1 MRKRFFLNC
10 LLMLT
15 LVLVMSTSAFA
26 ISESDVESAV
36 SASGKEAVSGNVL
49 VWFLCAIAFL
59 KVSQKI
65 DSFLSSLGLNVGH
78 TGGSMLSEAMIA
90 MRAINTATS
99 AVGSALGSRSRHGSA
114 PASGK
119 SGSGS
124 AAAAGF
130 FSGGLVGM
138 ASRKIASDAVR
149 TATAEKNIVQPQQA
163 EATVSR
169 THASSD
175 THSGSQSASE
185 RRRQNTSQLDQNQQT
200 VSSRAVKSEQ
210 QERSQQALHESQH
223 SVDASQLHQD
233 TQSAQEQQFHAALHT
248 EDQQASHLAF
258 QSEQGEFVGSVVQS
272 DEFDASSEE
281 ARTEQS
287 QVMQSALQQE
297 QIGATQREVQSE
309 ESRHAQHDTDTDGD
323 GKCDTCGAAVSLTV
337 TWDADSNGGT
347 INGKASF
354 SETVK
359 PNSVPAAPSA
369 SPVKTG
375 HTFKNWYTEK
385 TGGKLYNTVTSITTS
400 QTFYAQFTA
409 NTYTVTWNL
418 GDGRSETTEQTY
430 GEKLLLPKDPERK
443 NAEFLGWFTEKDGGT
458 EVTTNTVFEE
468 TAATMYYAHWEV
480 TELFSVTVPA
490 TLPLVVDEAG
500 KVYVASAS
508 IVNNSTGDVKVS
520 SVSVTSKNGWE
531 FVPYSTNMAKAK
543 VDAKQVGFKINSSE
557 TSKTG
562 DSEVFTLAAPWTV
575 KEANALSINYD
586 AVVSAVSQ
594 PVTGQEIM
602 SVVFVLEWA

>member
-10 LLMLT
+10 LLILT
-15 LVLVMSTSAFA
+15 LVIVMSTNAFA

-99 AVGSALGSRSRHGSA
+99 AVGSALGSRSHHASA

-119 SGSGS
+119 SGVGS
-124 AAAAGF
+124 AASAGF

-175 THSGSQSASE
+175 THSGSQTASE
-185 RRRQNTSQLDQNQQT
+185 QQRQNTSQLDQNQQT
-200 VSSRAVKSEQ
+200 VSSRVVNSEQ
-210 QERSQQALHESQH
+210 REKSQQALHESQH
-223 SVDASQLHQD
+223 SMDASQLHQD
-233 TQSAQEQQFHAALHT
+233 TQTAQEQQFHAALHT

-272 DEFDASSEE
+272 DEFEASSEE

-297 QIGATQREVQSE
+297 QIGVTQREQAQYTQQETQSSTFGQVESQSRQHTAQSDKQFFSVRNGLSKTTIAERTVQAQERPGRFLHSRTPSAAPASAPASE
-309 ESRHAQHDTDTDGD
+309 VSAARPAPIPSAPTQFRSFGGTLFAKSLYQGGAFANDVIGTVAKGDYRTTGSITGETATRSLMSYMGFTALGERATNIPRYQDVEIGGGRITGREFTSEHPGGIDFCMYHADQYAQPKGDYSKVYSADDAAWYKQYAADTVERKPYQAED
-323 GKCDTCGAAVSLTV
+323 GKIAYHEKIVQKL
-337 TWDADSNGGT
+337 
-347 INGKASF
+347 
-354 SETVK
+354 
-359 PNSVPAAPSA
+359 PNPP
-369 SPVKTG
+369 
-375 HTFKNWYTEK
+375 
-385 TGGKLYNTVTSITTS
+385 
-400 QTFYAQFTA
+400 Q
-409 NTYTVTWNL
+409 
-418 GDGRSETTEQTY
+418 R
-430 GEKLLLPKDPERK
+430 KDR
-443 NAEFLGWFTEKDGGT
+443 
-458 EVTTNTVFEE
+458 
-468 TAATMYYAHWEV
+468 M
-480 TELFSVTVPA
+480 
-490 TLPLVVDEAG
+490 
-500 KVYVASAS
+500 
-508 IVNNSTGDVKVS
+508 
-520 SVSVTSKNGWE
+520 
-531 FVPYSTNMAKAK
+531 
-543 VDAKQVGFKINSSE
+543 
-557 TSKTG
+557 
-562 DSEVFTLAAPWTV
+562 
-575 KEANALSINYD
+575 
-586 AVVSAVSQ
+586 
-594 PVTGQEIM
+594 
-602 SVVFVLEWA
+602 

>member
-10 LLMLT
+10 LLI
-15 LVLVMSTSAFA
+15 LVLVAVMSTSAFA

-119 SGSGS
+119 PGGGS

-149 TATAEKNIVQPQQA
+149 TATTEKNIVQPQQA

-185 RRRQNTSQLDQNQQT
+185 QQRQNTSQLDQNQQT
-200 VSSRAVKSEQ
+200 VSSRAVNSEQ
-210 QERSQQALHESQH
+210 REKSQQALHESQH
-223 SVDASQLHQD
+223 SVDASQIHQD
-233 TQSAQEQQFHAALHT
+233 TQTAQEQQFHAALHT

-272 DEFDASSEE
+272 DEFEASSEE

-297 QIGATQREVQSE
+297 QIGVTQREQAQYTQQETQSSTFGQVESQSRQHTAQSNKQFFSVRNGLSKTTIAERTVQAQE
-309 ESRHAQHDTDTDGD
+309 RPGRFLHAR
-323 GKCDTCGAAVSLTV
+323 
-337 TWDADSNGGT
+337 
-347 INGKASF
+347 
-354 SETVK
+354 
-359 PNSVPAAPSA
+359 APSA
-369 SPVKTG
+369 APASAPASEVSAARPAPIPSAPTQFRSFGGTLFAKSLYQGGAFANDVIGTVAKGDYRTIGPITG
-375 HTFKNWYTEK
+375 ETATRSLLSYMGLTALGEHATNIPRYQDVEIGGGRI
-385 TGGKLYNTVTSITTS
+385 TGREFTPEHPGGIDFCMYHAD
-400 QTFYAQFTA
+400 QYAQPKGDYSKVYSA
-409 NTYTVTWNL
+409 DDAAWYKQYAADTV
-418 GDGRSETTEQTY
+418 
-430 GEKLLLPKDPERK
+430 ERK
-443 NAEFLGWFTEKDGGT
+443 PYQTEDGKIAYHEKIVQKLPNPPQRKDR
-458 EVTTNTVFEE
+458 
-468 TAATMYYAHWEV
+468 M
-480 TELFSVTVPA
+480 
-490 TLPLVVDEAG
+490 
-500 KVYVASAS
+500 
-508 IVNNSTGDVKVS
+508 
-520 SVSVTSKNGWE
+520 
-531 FVPYSTNMAKAK
+531 
-543 VDAKQVGFKINSSE
+543 
-557 TSKTG
+557 
-562 DSEVFTLAAPWTV
+562 
-575 KEANALSINYD
+575 
-586 AVVSAVSQ
+586 
-594 PVTGQEIM
+594 
-602 SVVFVLEWA
+602 

>member
-10 LLMLT
+10 LLI
-15 LVLVMSTSAFA
+15 LVLVAVMSTSAFA

-59 KVSQKI
+59 KVSQKN

-119 SGSGS
+119 SGVGS

-149 TATAEKNIVQPQQA
+149 TATTEKNIVQPQQA

-175 THSGSQSASE
+175 THSGSQTASE
-185 RRRQNTSQLDQNQQT
+185 QQRQNTSQLDQNQQT
-200 VSSRAVKSEQ
+200 VSSRAVNSEQ
-210 QERSQQALHESQH
+210 REKSQQVLHESQH
-223 SVDASQLHQD
+223 SMDASQLHQD

-258 QSEQGEFVGSVVQS
+258 QSEQGEFVGTVVQS

-297 QIGATQREVQSE
+297 QIGVTQREQAQHTQQETQSSTFGQVESQSRQHTVQSDKQFFSVRNGLSKTTIAE
-309 ESRHAQHDTDTDGD
+309 RTVQAQERPGRFLHSRTPSAAPASAPVSEAPAARPAPIPSAPTQFRSFGGTLFAKSLYQGGAFANDVIGTVAKGDYRTTGSITGETATRSLLSYMGFTALGEHATNIPRYQDVEIGGGRITGREFTPEHPGGIDFCMYHADQYAQPKGDYSKVYSADDAAWYKQYAADTVERKPYQTED
-323 GKCDTCGAAVSLTV
+323 GKIAYHEKIVQKL
-337 TWDADSNGGT
+337 
-347 INGKASF
+347 
-354 SETVK
+354 
-359 PNSVPAAPSA
+359 PNPP
-369 SPVKTG
+369 
-375 HTFKNWYTEK
+375 
-385 TGGKLYNTVTSITTS
+385 
-400 QTFYAQFTA
+400 Q
-409 NTYTVTWNL
+409 
-418 GDGRSETTEQTY
+418 R
-430 GEKLLLPKDPERK
+430 KDR
-443 NAEFLGWFTEKDGGT
+443 
-458 EVTTNTVFEE
+458 
-468 TAATMYYAHWEV
+468 M
-480 TELFSVTVPA
+480 
-490 TLPLVVDEAG
+490 
-500 KVYVASAS
+500 
-508 IVNNSTGDVKVS
+508 
-520 SVSVTSKNGWE
+520 
-531 FVPYSTNMAKAK
+531 
-543 VDAKQVGFKINSSE
+543 
-557 TSKTG
+557 
-562 DSEVFTLAAPWTV
+562 
-575 KEANALSINYD
+575 
-586 AVVSAVSQ
+586 
-594 PVTGQEIM
+594 
-602 SVVFVLEWA
+602 

>member
-99 AVGSALGSRSRHGSA
+99 AIGSALGSRSRHGSA

-119 SGSGS
+119 SGVGS
-124 AAAAGF
+124 AASAGF

-175 THSGSQSASE
+175 THSGSQTASE
-185 RRRQNTSQLDQNQQT
+185 QQRQNTSQLDQNQQT
-200 VSSRAVKSEQ
+200 VSSRVVNSEQ
-210 QERSQQALHESQH
+210 REKSQQALHESQH
-223 SVDASQLHQD
+223 SMDASQLHQD
-233 TQSAQEQQFHAALHT
+233 TQTAQEQQFHAALHT

-272 DEFDASSEE
+272 DEFEASSEE

-297 QIGATQREVQSE
+297 QIGVTQREQAQYTQQETQSSTFGQVESQSRQHTAQSDKQFFSVRNGLSKTTIAERTVQAQE
-309 ESRHAQHDTDTDGD
+309 RPGRFLHSRTPSAAPASAPANEAPAARPAPIPSAPTQFRSFGGTLFAKSLYQGGAFANDVIGTVAKGDYRTTGSITGETATRSLMSYMGFTTLGEHATNIPRYQDVEIGGGRITGREFTPEHPGGIDFCMYHADQYAQPKGDYSKVYSADDAAWYKQYAEDTVERKPYQAED
-323 GKCDTCGAAVSLTV
+323 GKIAYHEKIVQKL
-337 TWDADSNGGT
+337 
-347 INGKASF
+347 
-354 SETVK
+354 
-359 PNSVPAAPSA
+359 PNPP
-369 SPVKTG
+369 
-375 HTFKNWYTEK
+375 
-385 TGGKLYNTVTSITTS
+385 
-400 QTFYAQFTA
+400 Q
-409 NTYTVTWNL
+409 
-418 GDGRSETTEQTY
+418 R
-430 GEKLLLPKDPERK
+430 KDR
-443 NAEFLGWFTEKDGGT
+443 
-458 EVTTNTVFEE
+458 
-468 TAATMYYAHWEV
+468 M
-480 TELFSVTVPA
+480 
-490 TLPLVVDEAG
+490 
-500 KVYVASAS
+500 
-508 IVNNSTGDVKVS
+508 
-520 SVSVTSKNGWE
+520 
-531 FVPYSTNMAKAK
+531 
-543 VDAKQVGFKINSSE
+543 
-557 TSKTG
+557 
-562 DSEVFTLAAPWTV
+562 
-575 KEANALSINYD
+575 
-586 AVVSAVSQ
+586 
-594 PVTGQEIM
+594 
-602 SVVFVLEWA
+602 

>member
-1 MRKRFFLNC
+1 MRKRFFLNF
-10 LLMLT
+10 LLI
-15 LVLVMSTSAFA
+15 LVLVVVMSTSAFA

-119 SGSGS
+119 SSSGS

-175 THSGSQSASE
+175 THSGLQSASE
-185 RRRQNTSQLDQNQQT
+185 QQRQNTNQLDQNQQS

-210 QERSQQALHESQH
+210 QERSQQALHESQR
-223 SVDASQLHQD
+223 SVDASQIHQD
-233 TQSAQEQQFHAALHT
+233 TQTTQEQRFHAALHT
-248 EDQQASHLAF
+248 EDQQASHLTF
-258 QSEQGEFVGSVVQS
+258 HSESSEFVGSVVQS
-272 DEFDASSEE
+272 DEFEASSEE

-297 QIGATQREVQSE
+297 QIGVTQHEQ
-309 ESRHAQHDTDTDGD
+309 AQHTQQDTRAATFGQVESQSWQHSAQSDKQFFSVRNGLSKTTIAERTVQAQERPGRFLHSRTPSAASTSAPANEAPAGRSAPIPSAPTQFHSFGGTLFAKSLYQGGAFANDVIGTVAKGDYRTTGSITGETATRSLMSYMGFTALGEHATNIPHYQDVEIGGGRITGREFTPEHPDGIDFCMYHADQYAQPKGDYSKVYSADDAAWYKQYAADTVERKPYQAED
-323 GKCDTCGAAVSLTV
+323 GKIAYHEKIVQKL
-337 TWDADSNGGT
+337 
-347 INGKASF
+347 
-354 SETVK
+354 
-359 PNSVPAAPSA
+359 PNPP
-369 SPVKTG
+369 
-375 HTFKNWYTEK
+375 
-385 TGGKLYNTVTSITTS
+385 
-400 QTFYAQFTA
+400 Q
-409 NTYTVTWNL
+409 
-418 GDGRSETTEQTY
+418 R
-430 GEKLLLPKDPERK
+430 KDR
-443 NAEFLGWFTEKDGGT
+443 
-458 EVTTNTVFEE
+458 
-468 TAATMYYAHWEV
+468 M
-480 TELFSVTVPA
+480 
-490 TLPLVVDEAG
+490 
-500 KVYVASAS
+500 
-508 IVNNSTGDVKVS
+508 
-520 SVSVTSKNGWE
+520 
-531 FVPYSTNMAKAK
+531 
-543 VDAKQVGFKINSSE
+543 
-557 TSKTG
+557 
-562 DSEVFTLAAPWTV
+562 
-575 KEANALSINYD
+575 
-586 AVVSAVSQ
+586 
-594 PVTGQEIM
+594 
-602 SVVFVLEWA
+602 

>member
-1 MRKRFFLNC
+1 MNC
-10 LLMLT
+10 LLI
-15 LVLVMSTSAFA
+15 LVLVAVMSTSAFA

-119 SGSGS
+119 PGGGS

-149 TATAEKNIVQPQQA
+149 TATTEKNIVQPQQA

-169 THASSD
+169 THANSD

-185 RRRQNTSQLDQNQQT
+185 QQRQNTSQLDQNQQT
-200 VSSRAVKSEQ
+200 VSSRAVNSEQ
-210 QERSQQALHESQH
+210 RENSQQALHESQH
-223 SVDASQLHQD
+223 SVDASQIHQD
-233 TQSAQEQQFHAALHT
+233 TQTAQEQQFHAALQT
-248 EDQQASHLAF
+248 EDQQASHLSF

-297 QIGATQREVQSE
+297 QIGVTQREQ
-309 ESRHAQHDTDTDGD
+309 AQHTQQDARAATFGQVESQSQQHTAQSNKQFFSVRNGLSKTTIAERTVQTQERPGRFLHSRTMSAAPASTPASEVSAARSAPIPSAPTQFRSFGGTLFAKSLYQGGAFANDVIGTVAKGDCRTTGSITGETATRSLMSYMGFTALGEHAPNIPRYQDVEIGGGRITGREFTPEHPGGIDFCMYHADQYAKPKGDYSKVYSADDAAWYKQYAADTVERKPYQTED
-323 GKCDTCGAAVSLTV
+323 GKIAYHEKIVQKL
-337 TWDADSNGGT
+337 
-347 INGKASF
+347 
-354 SETVK
+354 
-359 PNSVPAAPSA
+359 PNPP
-369 SPVKTG
+369 
-375 HTFKNWYTEK
+375 
-385 TGGKLYNTVTSITTS
+385 
-400 QTFYAQFTA
+400 Q
-409 NTYTVTWNL
+409 
-418 GDGRSETTEQTY
+418 R
-430 GEKLLLPKDPERK
+430 KDR
-443 NAEFLGWFTEKDGGT
+443 
-458 EVTTNTVFEE
+458 
-468 TAATMYYAHWEV
+468 M
-480 TELFSVTVPA
+480 
-490 TLPLVVDEAG
+490 
-500 KVYVASAS
+500 
-508 IVNNSTGDVKVS
+508 
-520 SVSVTSKNGWE
+520 
-531 FVPYSTNMAKAK
+531 
-543 VDAKQVGFKINSSE
+543 
-557 TSKTG
+557 
-562 DSEVFTLAAPWTV
+562 
-575 KEANALSINYD
+575 
-586 AVVSAVSQ
+586 
-594 PVTGQEIM
+594 
-602 SVVFVLEWA
+602 

>member
-10 LLMLT
+10 LLI
-15 LVLVMSTSAFA
+15 LVLVAVMSTSAFA

-36 SASGKEAVSGNVL
+36 SASGKEAISGNVL

-119 SGSGS
+119 PGGGS

-149 TATAEKNIVQPQQA
+149 TATTEKNIVQPQQA

-169 THASSD
+169 THANSD

-185 RRRQNTSQLDQNQQT
+185 QQRQNTSQLDQNQQT
-200 VSSRAVKSEQ
+200 VSSRAVNSEQ
-210 QERSQQALHESQH
+210 REKSQQALHESQH
-223 SVDASQLHQD
+223 SMDASQLHQD

-272 DEFDASSEE
+272 DEFEASSEE

-297 QIGATQREVQSE
+297 QIGVTQREQAQYTQQETQSSTFGQVESQSRQHTAQSNKQFFSVRNGLSKTTIAERTVQAQE
-309 ESRHAQHDTDTDGD
+309 RPGRFLHAR
-323 GKCDTCGAAVSLTV
+323 
-337 TWDADSNGGT
+337 
-347 INGKASF
+347 
-354 SETVK
+354 
-359 PNSVPAAPSA
+359 APSA
-369 SPVKTG
+369 APASAPASEVSAARPAPIPSAPTQFRSFGGTLFAKSLYQGGAFANDVLGTVAKGDYRTIGPITG
-375 HTFKNWYTEK
+375 ETATRSLMSYMGFTALGEHATNIPRYQDVEIGGGRI
-385 TGGKLYNTVTSITTS
+385 TGREFTPEHPGGIDFCMYHAD
-400 QTFYAQFTA
+400 QYAQPKGDYSKVYSA
-409 NTYTVTWNL
+409 DDAAWYKQYAEDTV
-418 GDGRSETTEQTY
+418 
-430 GEKLLLPKDPERK
+430 ERK
-443 NAEFLGWFTEKDGGT
+443 PYQTEDGKIAYHEKIVQKLPNPPQRKDR
-458 EVTTNTVFEE
+458 
-468 TAATMYYAHWEV
+468 M
-480 TELFSVTVPA
+480 
-490 TLPLVVDEAG
+490 
-500 KVYVASAS
+500 
-508 IVNNSTGDVKVS
+508 
-520 SVSVTSKNGWE
+520 
-531 FVPYSTNMAKAK
+531 
-543 VDAKQVGFKINSSE
+543 
-557 TSKTG
+557 
-562 DSEVFTLAAPWTV
+562 
-575 KEANALSINYD
+575 
-586 AVVSAVSQ
+586 
-594 PVTGQEIM
+594 
-602 SVVFVLEWA
+602 

>member
-10 LLMLT
+10 LLI
-15 LVLVMSTSAFA
+15 LVLVAVMSTSAFA

-36 SASGKEAVSGNVL
+36 SASGKEAISGNVL

-119 SGSGS
+119 PGGGS

-149 TATAEKNIVQPQQA
+149 TATTEKNIVQPQQA

-169 THASSD
+169 THANSD

-185 RRRQNTSQLDQNQQT
+185 QQRQNTSQLDQNQQT
-200 VSSRAVKSEQ
+200 VSSRAVNSEQ
-210 QERSQQALHESQH
+210 REKSQQALHESQH
-223 SVDASQLHQD
+223 SMDASQLHQD

-248 EDQQASHLAF
+248 EDQQASHLSF

-297 QIGATQREVQSE
+297 QIGVTQREQAQYTQQETQSSTFGQVESQSRQHTAQSDKQFFSVRNGLSKTTIAERTVQAQE
-309 ESRHAQHDTDTDGD
+309 RPGRFLHAR
-323 GKCDTCGAAVSLTV
+323 
-337 TWDADSNGGT
+337 
-347 INGKASF
+347 
-354 SETVK
+354 
-359 PNSVPAAPSA
+359 APSA
-369 SPVKTG
+369 APASAPVSEAPAARPAPIPSAPTQFRSFGGTLFAKSLYQGGAFANDVIGTVAQGDYRTTG
-375 HTFKNWYTEK
+375 
-385 TGGKLYNTVTSITTS
+385 SITGETATRS
-400 QTFYAQFTA
+400 LMSYMGFTALGEHATNIPRYQDVEIGGGRITGREFTPEHPGGIDFCMYHADQYAQPKGDYSKIYSA
-409 NTYTVTWNL
+409 DDAAWYKQYAADTV
-418 GDGRSETTEQTY
+418 
-430 GEKLLLPKDPERK
+430 ERK
-443 NAEFLGWFTEKDGGT
+443 PYQTEDGKIAYHEKIVQKLPNPPQRKDR
-458 EVTTNTVFEE
+458 
-468 TAATMYYAHWEV
+468 M
-480 TELFSVTVPA
+480 
-490 TLPLVVDEAG
+490 
-500 KVYVASAS
+500 
-508 IVNNSTGDVKVS
+508 
-520 SVSVTSKNGWE
+520 
-531 FVPYSTNMAKAK
+531 
-543 VDAKQVGFKINSSE
+543 
-557 TSKTG
+557 
-562 DSEVFTLAAPWTV
+562 
-575 KEANALSINYD
+575 
-586 AVVSAVSQ
+586 
-594 PVTGQEIM
+594 
-602 SVVFVLEWA
+602 

>member
-10 LLMLT
+10 LLILT
-15 LVLVMSTSAFA
+15 LVVVMSTSAFA

-119 SGSGS
+119 PGGGS

-149 TATAEKNIVQPQQA
+149 TATTEKNIVQPQQA

-169 THASSD
+169 THANSD

-185 RRRQNTSQLDQNQQT
+185 QQRQNTSQLDQNQQT
-200 VSSRAVKSEQ
+200 VSSRAVNSEQ
-210 QERSQQALHESQH
+210 RENSQQALHESQH
-223 SVDASQLHQD
+223 SVDASQIHQD
-233 TQSAQEQQFHAALHT
+233 TQTAQEQQFHAALQT
-248 EDQQASHLAF
+248 EDQQASHLSF

-297 QIGATQREVQSE
+297 QIGVTQREQ
-309 ESRHAQHDTDTDGD
+309 AQHTQQDARAATFGQVESQSQQHTAQSNKQFFSVRNGLSKTTIAERTVQTQERPGRFLHSRTMSAAPASTPASEVSAARSAPIPSAPTQFRSFGGTLFAKSLYQGGAFANDVIGTVAKGDCRTTGSITGETATRSLMSYMGFTALGEHAPNIPRYQDVEIGGGRITGREFTPEHPGGIDFCMYHADQYAKPKGDYSKVYSADDAAWYKQYAADTVERKPYQTED
-323 GKCDTCGAAVSLTV
+323 GKIAYHEKIVQKL
-337 TWDADSNGGT
+337 
-347 INGKASF
+347 
-354 SETVK
+354 
-359 PNSVPAAPSA
+359 PNPP
-369 SPVKTG
+369 
-375 HTFKNWYTEK
+375 
-385 TGGKLYNTVTSITTS
+385 
-400 QTFYAQFTA
+400 Q
-409 NTYTVTWNL
+409 
-418 GDGRSETTEQTY
+418 R
-430 GEKLLLPKDPERK
+430 KDR
-443 NAEFLGWFTEKDGGT
+443 
-458 EVTTNTVFEE
+458 
-468 TAATMYYAHWEV
+468 M
-480 TELFSVTVPA
+480 
-490 TLPLVVDEAG
+490 
-500 KVYVASAS
+500 
-508 IVNNSTGDVKVS
+508 
-520 SVSVTSKNGWE
+520 
-531 FVPYSTNMAKAK
+531 
-543 VDAKQVGFKINSSE
+543 
-557 TSKTG
+557 
-562 DSEVFTLAAPWTV
+562 
-575 KEANALSINYD
+575 
-586 AVVSAVSQ
+586 
-594 PVTGQEIM
+594 
-602 SVVFVLEWA
+602 

>member
-10 LLMLT
+10 LLILT
-15 LVLVMSTSAFA
+15 LVIVMSTNAFA

-99 AVGSALGSRSRHGSA
+99 AVGSALGSRSHHASA

-119 SGSGS
+119 SGVGS
-124 AAAAGF
+124 AASAGF

-175 THSGSQSASE
+175 THSGSQTASE
-185 RRRQNTSQLDQNQQT
+185 QQRQNTSQLDQNQQT
-200 VSSRAVKSEQ
+200 VSSRVVNSEQ
-210 QERSQQALHESQH
+210 REKSQQALHESQH
-223 SVDASQLHQD
+223 SMDASQLHQD
-233 TQSAQEQQFHAALHT
+233 TQTAQEQQFHAALHT

-272 DEFDASSEE
+272 DEFEASSEE

-297 QIGATQREVQSE
+297 QIGVTQREQAQYTQQETQSSTFGQVESQSRQHTAQSDKQFFSVRNGLSKTTIAERTVQAQE
-309 ESRHAQHDTDTDGD
+309 RPGRFLHSRTPSAAPASAPANEAPAARPAPIPSAPTQFRSFGGTLFAKSLYQGAFANDVIGTVAKGDYRTTGSITGETATRSLMSYMGFTTLGEHATNIPRYQDVEIGGGRITGREFTPEHPGGIDFCMYHADQYAQPKGDYSKVYSADDAAWYKQYAEDTVERKPYQAED
-323 GKCDTCGAAVSLTV
+323 GKIAYHEKIVQKL
-337 TWDADSNGGT
+337 
-347 INGKASF
+347 
-354 SETVK
+354 
-359 PNSVPAAPSA
+359 PNPP
-369 SPVKTG
+369 
-375 HTFKNWYTEK
+375 
-385 TGGKLYNTVTSITTS
+385 
-400 QTFYAQFTA
+400 Q
-409 NTYTVTWNL
+409 
-418 GDGRSETTEQTY
+418 R
-430 GEKLLLPKDPERK
+430 KDR
-443 NAEFLGWFTEKDGGT
+443 
-458 EVTTNTVFEE
+458 
-468 TAATMYYAHWEV
+468 M
-480 TELFSVTVPA
+480 
-490 TLPLVVDEAG
+490 
-500 KVYVASAS
+500 
-508 IVNNSTGDVKVS
+508 
-520 SVSVTSKNGWE
+520 
-531 FVPYSTNMAKAK
+531 
-543 VDAKQVGFKINSSE
+543 
-557 TSKTG
+557 
-562 DSEVFTLAAPWTV
+562 
-575 KEANALSINYD
+575 
-586 AVVSAVSQ
+586 
-594 PVTGQEIM
+594 
-602 SVVFVLEWA
+602 

>member
-10 LLMLT
+10 LLILT
-15 LVLVMSTSAFA
+15 LVIVMSTNAFA

-99 AVGSALGSRSRHGSA
+99 AVGSALGSRSHHASA

-119 SGSGS
+119 SGVGS
-124 AAAAGF
+124 AASAGF

-138 ASRKIASDAVR
+138 AGRKIASDAVR
-149 TATAEKNIVQPQQA
+149 TATTEKNIVQPQQA

-169 THASSD
+169 THANSD

-185 RRRQNTSQLDQNQQT
+185 QQRQNTSQLDQNQQT

-210 QERSQQALHESQH
+210 QEKNQQALHESQH
-223 SVDASQLHQD
+223 SMDASQLHQD
-233 TQSAQEQQFHAALHT
+233 TQTAQEQQFHAALHT

-297 QIGATQREVQSE
+297 QIGATQREQAQYTQQETQSSTFGQVESQSRQHTAQSDKQFFSVRNGLSKTTIAERTVQTQE
-309 ESRHAQHDTDTDGD
+309 RPGRFLHSRTPSAAPASAPANEAPAARPAPIPSAPTQFRSFGGTLFAKSLYQGGAFANDVIGTVAKGDYRTTGSITGETATRSLMSYMGFTALGEHATNIPHYQDVEIGGGRITGREFTPEHPGGIDFCMYHADQYAQPKGDYSKVYSADDAAWYKQYAEDTVERKPYQAED
-323 GKCDTCGAAVSLTV
+323 GKIAYHEKIVQKL
-337 TWDADSNGGT
+337 
-347 INGKASF
+347 
-354 SETVK
+354 
-359 PNSVPAAPSA
+359 PNPP
-369 SPVKTG
+369 
-375 HTFKNWYTEK
+375 
-385 TGGKLYNTVTSITTS
+385 
-400 QTFYAQFTA
+400 Q
-409 NTYTVTWNL
+409 
-418 GDGRSETTEQTY
+418 R
-430 GEKLLLPKDPERK
+430 KDR
-443 NAEFLGWFTEKDGGT
+443 
-458 EVTTNTVFEE
+458 
-468 TAATMYYAHWEV
+468 M
-480 TELFSVTVPA
+480 
-490 TLPLVVDEAG
+490 
-500 KVYVASAS
+500 
-508 IVNNSTGDVKVS
+508 
-520 SVSVTSKNGWE
+520 
-531 FVPYSTNMAKAK
+531 
-543 VDAKQVGFKINSSE
+543 
-557 TSKTG
+557 
-562 DSEVFTLAAPWTV
+562 
-575 KEANALSINYD
+575 
-586 AVVSAVSQ
+586 
-594 PVTGQEIM
+594 
-602 SVVFVLEWA
+602 

>member
-10 LLMLT
+10 LLILS
-15 LVLVMSTSAFA
+15 LVIVMSTNAFA

-99 AVGSALGSRSRHGSA
+99 AVGSALGSRHGSV

-119 SGSGS
+119 SGGGS
-124 AAAAGF
+124 ASAAGF

-149 TATAEKNIVQPQQA
+149 TATTEKNIVQPQQA

-185 RRRQNTSQLDQNQQT
+185 QQRQNTSQLDHNQQT
-200 VSSRAVKSEQ
+200 VSSRAVNSEQ
-210 QERSQQALHESQH
+210 REKSQQALHESQH

-248 EDQQASHLAF
+248 ADQQASHLAF
-258 QSEQGEFVGSVVQS
+258 QAESSEFAGSVVQS
-272 DEFDASSEE
+272 DEFEASSEE

-297 QIGATQREVQSE
+297 QIGVTQREVQSE
-309 ESRHAQHDTDTDGD
+309 ESRHAQHDTMADFHAEQSAISQREQAQHIQQDTQ
-323 GKCDTCGAAVSLTV
+323 AATFGQVESQSRQHTAQSDKQFFSVRNGLSKTTIAERTV
-337 TWDADSNGGT
+337 QAQERPGRFLHSRTPSAAPASAPANEAPAARPAPIPSAPTQFRSFGGT
-347 INGKASF
+347 LFAKSLYQGGAFANDVIG
-354 SETVK
+354 TVAK
-359 PNSVPAAPSA
+359 GDYRT
-369 SPVKTG
+369 TG
-375 HTFKNWYTEK
+375 
-385 TGGKLYNTVTSITTS
+385 SITGETATRS
-400 QTFYAQFTA
+400 LMSYMGFTALGEHAPNIPRYQDVEIGGGRITGREFTPEHPGGIDFCMYHADQYAQ
-409 NTYTVTWNL
+409 
-418 GDGRSETTEQTY
+418 
-430 GEKLLLPKDPERK
+430 PKG
-443 NAEFLGWFTEKDGGT
+443 N
-458 EVTTNTVFEE
+458 
-468 TAATMYYAHWEV
+468 Y
-480 TELFSVTVPA
+480 S
-490 TLPLVVDEAG
+490 
-500 KVYVASAS
+500 KVYSADDAAWYKQYAADTVERTPYQAEDS
-508 IVNNSTGDVKVS
+508 KIAYHEKIVQKLPNPPQRKDR
-520 SVSVTSKNGWE
+520 
-531 FVPYSTNMAKAK
+531 M
-543 VDAKQVGFKINSSE
+543 
-557 TSKTG
+557 
-562 DSEVFTLAAPWTV
+562 
-575 KEANALSINYD
+575 
-586 AVVSAVSQ
+586 
-594 PVTGQEIM
+594 
-602 SVVFVLEWA
+602 

>member
-10 LLMLT
+10 LLILT
-15 LVLVMSTSAFA
+15 LVIVMSTNAFA

-36 SASGKEAVSGNVL
+36 SSSGKEAVSGTVL

-119 SGSGS
+119 SGGGS

-149 TATAEKNIVQPQQA
+149 TATVEKNIVQPQQA

-185 RRRQNTSQLDQNQQT
+185 QQRQNTSQLDQNQQT
-200 VSSRAVKSEQ
+200 VSSRAVNSEQ
-210 QERSQQALHESQH
+210 REKSQQALHESQH
-223 SVDASQLHQD
+223 SMDASQLHQD
-233 TQSAQEQQFHAALHT
+233 TQTAQEQQFHAALHT

-297 QIGATQREVQSE
+297 QIGVTQREQ
-309 ESRHAQHDTDTDGD
+309 AQHTQQDTQTA
-323 GKCDTCGAAVSLTV
+323 TFRQVESQSRQHTAQ
-337 TWDADSNGGT
+337 SNKQFFSVRNGLSKTT
-347 INGKASF
+347 IAERTAQAQERPGRFLHAR
-354 SETVK
+354 
-359 PNSVPAAPSA
+359 APSA
-369 SPVKTG
+369 APASAPASEVSAARSAPIPSAPTQFRSFGGTLFAKSLYQGGAFANDVIGTVAKGDYRTTG
-375 HTFKNWYTEK
+375 
-385 TGGKLYNTVTSITTS
+385 SITGETATRS
-400 QTFYAQFTA
+400 LMSYMGFTALGEHATNIPRYQDVEIGGGRITGREFTPEHPDGIDFCMYHADQYAQPKGDYSKVYSA
-409 NTYTVTWNL
+409 DDAAWYKQYAADTV
-418 GDGRSETTEQTY
+418 
-430 GEKLLLPKDPERK
+430 ERK
-443 NAEFLGWFTEKDGGT
+443 PYQAEDGKIAYHEKI
-458 EVTTNTVFEE
+458 VQK
-468 TAATMYYAHWEV
+468 
-480 TELFSVTVPA
+480 
-490 TLPLVVDEAG
+490 LPNPPQRKDR
-500 KVYVASAS
+500 
-508 IVNNSTGDVKVS
+508 
-520 SVSVTSKNGWE
+520 
-531 FVPYSTNMAKAK
+531 M
-543 VDAKQVGFKINSSE
+543 
-557 TSKTG
+557 
-562 DSEVFTLAAPWTV
+562 
-575 KEANALSINYD
+575 
-586 AVVSAVSQ
+586 
-594 PVTGQEIM
+594 
-602 SVVFVLEWA
+602 

>member
-10 LLMLT
+10 LLI
-15 LVLVMSTSAFA
+15 LVLVAVMSTNAFA

-119 SGSGS
+119 PGGGS

-149 TATAEKNIVQPQQA
+149 TATTEKNIVQPQQA

-185 RRRQNTSQLDQNQQT
+185 QQRQNTNQLDQNQQT
-200 VSSRAVKSEQ
+200 VSSRAVNSEQ
-210 QERSQQALHESQH
+210 HEKSQQALHESQH
-223 SVDASQLHQD
+223 SMDASQLHQD
-233 TQSAQEQQFHAALHT
+233 TQIAQEQQFHAALHT

-297 QIGATQREVQSE
+297 QIGVTKREQ
-309 ESRHAQHDTDTDGD
+309 AQHTQQDTQTATFRQVESQSRQHTAQSDKQFFSVRNGLSKTTIAERTVQAQERPGRFLHSRTPSAAPASAPANEAPAARPAPIPSAPTQFRSFGGTLFAKSLYQGGAFANDVIGTVAKGDYRTTGSITGETATRSLMSYMGFTTLGEHATNIPRYQDVEIGGGRITGREFTPEHPGGIDFSMYHADQYAQPKGDYSKVYSADDAAWYKQYAADTVERKPYQTED
-323 GKCDTCGAAVSLTV
+323 GKIAY
-337 TWDADSNGGT
+337 
-347 INGKASF
+347 
-354 SETVK
+354 
-359 PNSVPAAPSA
+359 
-369 SPVKTG
+369 
-375 HTFKNWYTEK
+375 HEK
-385 TGGKLYNTVTSITTS
+385 IV
-400 QTFYAQFTA
+400 Q
-409 NTYTVTWNL
+409 
-418 GDGRSETTEQTY
+418 
-430 GEKLLLPKDPERK
+430 KLLNPPQRKDR
-443 NAEFLGWFTEKDGGT
+443 
-458 EVTTNTVFEE
+458 
-468 TAATMYYAHWEV
+468 M
-480 TELFSVTVPA
+480 
-490 TLPLVVDEAG
+490 
-500 KVYVASAS
+500 
-508 IVNNSTGDVKVS
+508 
-520 SVSVTSKNGWE
+520 
-531 FVPYSTNMAKAK
+531 
-543 VDAKQVGFKINSSE
+543 
-557 TSKTG
+557 
-562 DSEVFTLAAPWTV
+562 
-575 KEANALSINYD
+575 
-586 AVVSAVSQ
+586 
-594 PVTGQEIM
+594 
-602 SVVFVLEWA
+602 

>member
-10 LLMLT
+10 LLILT
-15 LVLVMSTSAFA
+15 LVVVMSTSVFA

-119 SGSGS
+119 PGGGS

-149 TATAEKNIVQPQQA
+149 TATTEKNIVQPQQA

-185 RRRQNTSQLDQNQQT
+185 QQRQNTNQLDQNQQT
-200 VSSRAVKSEQ
+200 VSSCAVNSEQ
-210 QERSQQALHESQH
+210 HEKSQQALHESQH
-223 SVDASQLHQD
+223 SMDASQLHQD
-233 TQSAQEQQFHAALHT
+233 TQTAQEQQFHAALHT

-272 DEFDASSEE
+272 DEFEASSEE

-297 QIGATQREVQSE
+297 QIGVTQREQAQYTQQETQSSTFGQVESQSRQHTAQSNKQFFSVRNGLSKTTIAERTVQAQE
-309 ESRHAQHDTDTDGD
+309 RPGRFLHSRTPSATPVSAPANEAPAGRPAPIPSAPTQFRSFGGRTLFAKSLYQGGAFANDVIGTVAKGDYRTTGSITGETATRSLMSYMGFTALGEHATNIPRYQDVEIGGGRITGREFTPEHPGGIDFCMYHADQYAQPKGDYSKVYSADDAAWYKQYAADTVERKPYQAED
-323 GKCDTCGAAVSLTV
+323 GKIAYHEKIVQKL
-337 TWDADSNGGT
+337 
-347 INGKASF
+347 
-354 SETVK
+354 
-359 PNSVPAAPSA
+359 PNPP
-369 SPVKTG
+369 
-375 HTFKNWYTEK
+375 
-385 TGGKLYNTVTSITTS
+385 
-400 QTFYAQFTA
+400 Q
-409 NTYTVTWNL
+409 
-418 GDGRSETTEQTY
+418 R
-430 GEKLLLPKDPERK
+430 KDR
-443 NAEFLGWFTEKDGGT
+443 
-458 EVTTNTVFEE
+458 
-468 TAATMYYAHWEV
+468 M
-480 TELFSVTVPA
+480 
-490 TLPLVVDEAG
+490 
-500 KVYVASAS
+500 
-508 IVNNSTGDVKVS
+508 
-520 SVSVTSKNGWE
+520 
-531 FVPYSTNMAKAK
+531 
-543 VDAKQVGFKINSSE
+543 
-557 TSKTG
+557 
-562 DSEVFTLAAPWTV
+562 
-575 KEANALSINYD
+575 
-586 AVVSAVSQ
+586 
-594 PVTGQEIM
+594 
-602 SVVFVLEWA
+602 

>member
-99 AVGSALGSRSRHGSA
+99 AVGSALGNRSRHGSA

-119 SGSGS
+119 SGGGS

-149 TATAEKNIVQPQQA
+149 TATTEKNIVQPQQA
-163 EATVSR
+163 ESTVSR

-175 THSGSQSASE
+175 THSGSQTASE
-185 RRRQNTSQLDQNQQT
+185 QQRQNTSQLDQNQQT
-200 VSSRAVKSEQ
+200 VSSRAVNSEQ
-210 QERSQQALHESQH
+210 REKSQQALHESQH
-223 SVDASQLHQD
+223 SMDASQLHQD
-233 TQSAQEQQFHAALHT
+233 TQTAQEQQFHTALHT
-248 EDQQASHLAF
+248 EDQQASHLTF

-272 DEFDASSEE
+272 DEFEASSEE

-297 QIGATQREVQSE
+297 QIGVTQREQ
-309 ESRHAQHDTDTDGD
+309 AQHTQQDTQTATFRQVESQSRQHTAQSDKQFFSVRNGLSKTTIAERTVQAQESPGRFLHSRTMSAAHASAPVSEAPAARSAPIPSAPTQFHSFGGTLFAKSLYQGGAFANDVIGTVAKGDYRTTGSITGETATRSLLSYMGFTALGEHAPNIPRYQDVEIGGGRITGREFTPEHPGGIDFCMYHADQYAKPKGDYSKVYSADDAAWYKQYAADTVERKPYQAED
-323 GKCDTCGAAVSLTV
+323 GKIAYHEKIVQKV
-337 TWDADSNGGT
+337 
-347 INGKASF
+347 
-354 SETVK
+354 
-359 PNSVPAAPSA
+359 PNPP
-369 SPVKTG
+369 
-375 HTFKNWYTEK
+375 
-385 TGGKLYNTVTSITTS
+385 
-400 QTFYAQFTA
+400 Q
-409 NTYTVTWNL
+409 
-418 GDGRSETTEQTY
+418 R
-430 GEKLLLPKDPERK
+430 KDR
-443 NAEFLGWFTEKDGGT
+443 
-458 EVTTNTVFEE
+458 
-468 TAATMYYAHWEV
+468 M
-480 TELFSVTVPA
+480 
-490 TLPLVVDEAG
+490 
-500 KVYVASAS
+500 
-508 IVNNSTGDVKVS
+508 
-520 SVSVTSKNGWE
+520 
-531 FVPYSTNMAKAK
+531 
-543 VDAKQVGFKINSSE
+543 
-557 TSKTG
+557 
-562 DSEVFTLAAPWTV
+562 
-575 KEANALSINYD
+575 
-586 AVVSAVSQ
+586 
-594 PVTGQEIM
+594 
-602 SVVFVLEWA
+602 

>member
-10 LLMLT
+10 LLI
-15 LVLVMSTSAFA
+15 LVLVAVMSTSAFA

-119 SGSGS
+119 SSSGS

-175 THSGSQSASE
+175 THSGLQSASE
-185 RRRQNTSQLDQNQQT
+185 QQRQNTSQLDQNQQT
-200 VSSRAVKSEQ
+200 VSSRAVNSEQ
-210 QERSQQALHESQH
+210 REKSQQALHESQH
-223 SVDASQLHQD
+223 SMDASQLHQD
-233 TQSAQEQQFHAALHT
+233 TQTAQEQQFHAALHT

-297 QIGATQREVQSE
+297 QIGVTQREQ
-309 ESRHAQHDTDTDGD
+309 AQHTQQDTR
-323 GKCDTCGAAVSLTV
+323 AATFGQVESQSRQHTAQSDKQFFSVRNGLSKTTIAERTV
-337 TWDADSNGGT
+337 QAQERPGRFLHSRTPSAAP
-347 INGKASF
+347 ASAPAN
-354 SETVK
+354 E
-359 PNSVPAAPSA
+359 VPAARPAPIPSA
-369 SPVKTG
+369 PTQFRSFGGTLFAKSLYQGGAFANDVIGTVAKGDYRTTG
-375 HTFKNWYTEK
+375 
-385 TGGKLYNTVTSITTS
+385 SITGETATRS
-400 QTFYAQFTA
+400 LMSYMGFTALGEHAPNIPRYQDVEIGGGRITGREFTPEHPGGIDFCMYHADQYAQPKGDYSKVYSA
-409 NTYTVTWNL
+409 DDAAWYKQYAADTV
-418 GDGRSETTEQTY
+418 
-430 GEKLLLPKDPERK
+430 ERK
-443 NAEFLGWFTEKDGGT
+443 PYQAEDGKIAYHEKI
-458 EVTTNTVFEE
+458 VQK
-468 TAATMYYAHWEV
+468 
-480 TELFSVTVPA
+480 
-490 TLPLVVDEAG
+490 LPNPPQRKDR
-500 KVYVASAS
+500 
-508 IVNNSTGDVKVS
+508 
-520 SVSVTSKNGWE
+520 
-531 FVPYSTNMAKAK
+531 M
-543 VDAKQVGFKINSSE
+543 
-557 TSKTG
+557 
-562 DSEVFTLAAPWTV
+562 
-575 KEANALSINYD
+575 
-586 AVVSAVSQ
+586 
-594 PVTGQEIM
+594 
-602 SVVFVLEWA
+602 

>member
-10 LLMLT
+10 LLI
-15 LVLVMSTSAFA
+15 LVLVAVMSTSAFA

-175 THSGSQSASE
+175 THSGLQSASE
-185 RRRQNTSQLDQNQQT
+185 QQRQNTSQLDQNQQT
-200 VSSRAVKSEQ
+200 VSSRAVNSEQ
-210 QERSQQALHESQH
+210 REKSQQALHESQH
-223 SVDASQLHQD
+223 SMDASQLHQD
-233 TQSAQEQQFHAALHT
+233 TQTAQEQQFHAALHT
-248 EDQQASHLAF
+248 EDQQASHLTF
-258 QSEQGEFVGSVVQS
+258 HSESSEFAGSVVQS

-297 QIGATQREVQSE
+297 QIGVTQREQAQHTQQETQSSTFGQVESQSRQHTVQSDKQFFSVRNGLSKTTIAE
-309 ESRHAQHDTDTDGD
+309 RTVQAQERPGRFLHSRTPSAAPASAPVSEAPAARPAPIPSAPTQFRSFGGTLFAKSLYQGGAFANDVIGTVAKGDYRTTGSITGETATRSLLSYMGFTALGEHATNIPRYQDVEIGGGRITGREFTPEHPGGIDFCMYHADQYAQPKGDYSKVYSADDAAWYKQYAADTVERKPYQTED
-323 GKCDTCGAAVSLTV
+323 GKIAYHEKIVQKL
-337 TWDADSNGGT
+337 
-347 INGKASF
+347 
-354 SETVK
+354 
-359 PNSVPAAPSA
+359 PNPP
-369 SPVKTG
+369 
-375 HTFKNWYTEK
+375 
-385 TGGKLYNTVTSITTS
+385 
-400 QTFYAQFTA
+400 Q
-409 NTYTVTWNL
+409 
-418 GDGRSETTEQTY
+418 R
-430 GEKLLLPKDPERK
+430 KDR
-443 NAEFLGWFTEKDGGT
+443 
-458 EVTTNTVFEE
+458 
-468 TAATMYYAHWEV
+468 M
-480 TELFSVTVPA
+480 
-490 TLPLVVDEAG
+490 
-500 KVYVASAS
+500 
-508 IVNNSTGDVKVS
+508 
-520 SVSVTSKNGWE
+520 
-531 FVPYSTNMAKAK
+531 
-543 VDAKQVGFKINSSE
+543 
-557 TSKTG
+557 
-562 DSEVFTLAAPWTV
+562 
-575 KEANALSINYD
+575 
-586 AVVSAVSQ
+586 
-594 PVTGQEIM
+594 
-602 SVVFVLEWA
+602 

>member
-10 LLMLT
+10 LLI
-15 LVLVMSTSAFA
+15 LVLIAVMSTSAFA

-99 AVGSALGSRSRHGSA
+99 AVGSALGSRNRHGSA

-119 SGSGS
+119 SGVGS
-124 AAAAGF
+124 AASAGF

-149 TATAEKNIVQPQQA
+149 TATTEKNIVQPQQA

-185 RRRQNTSQLDQNQQT
+185 QQRQNTSQLDQNQQT
-200 VSSRAVKSEQ
+200 VSFRAVKSEQ

-223 SVDASQLHQD
+223 SMDASQLHQD

-272 DEFDASSEE
+272 DEFEASSEE

-297 QIGATQREVQSE
+297 QIGVTQREQ
-309 ESRHAQHDTDTDGD
+309 AQHTQQDTQ
-323 GKCDTCGAAVSLTV
+323 AATFGQVESQSQQHTAQSDKQFFSVRNGLSKTTIAERTV
-337 TWDADSNGGT
+337 QAQERPGRFLH
-347 INGKASF
+347 AR
-354 SETVK
+354 
-359 PNSVPAAPSA
+359 APSA
-369 SPVKTG
+369 APASAPASEVSAARSAPIPSAPTQFRSFGGTLFAKSLYQGGAFANDVIGTVAKGDYRTTG
-375 HTFKNWYTEK
+375 
-385 TGGKLYNTVTSITTS
+385 SITGETATRS
-400 QTFYAQFTA
+400 LLSYMGLTALGEHATNIPRYQDVEIGGGRITGREFTPEHPGGIDFCMYHADQYAQPK
-409 NTYTVTWNL
+409 
-418 GDGRSETTEQTY
+418 GDYSKVYSSDDAAWYKQYAE
-430 GEKLLLPKDPERK
+430 DAVERK
-443 NAEFLGWFTEKDGGT
+443 PYQAEDGKIAYHEKI
-458 EVTTNTVFEE
+458 VQK
-468 TAATMYYAHWEV
+468 
-480 TELFSVTVPA
+480 
-490 TLPLVVDEAG
+490 LPNPPQRKDR
-500 KVYVASAS
+500 
-508 IVNNSTGDVKVS
+508 
-520 SVSVTSKNGWE
+520 
-531 FVPYSTNMAKAK
+531 M
-543 VDAKQVGFKINSSE
+543 
-557 TSKTG
+557 
-562 DSEVFTLAAPWTV
+562 
-575 KEANALSINYD
+575 
-586 AVVSAVSQ
+586 
-594 PVTGQEIM
+594 
-602 SVVFVLEWA
+602 

>member
-99 AVGSALGSRSRHGSA
+99 AVGSALGNRSRHGSA

-119 SGSGS
+119 SGGGS

-149 TATAEKNIVQPQQA
+149 TATTEKNIVQPQQA
-163 EATVSR
+163 ESTVSR

-185 RRRQNTSQLDQNQQT
+185 QQRQNTSQLDQNQQT
-200 VSSRAVKSEQ
+200 VSSRAVNSEQ
-210 QERSQQALHESQH
+210 REKSQQALHESQH
-223 SVDASQLHQD
+223 SMDASQIHQD
-233 TQSAQEQQFHAALHT
+233 TQTAQEQQFHAALHT

-272 DEFDASSEE
+272 DEFEASSEE

-297 QIGATQREVQSE
+297 QIGVTQREQ
-309 ESRHAQHDTDTDGD
+309 AQHTQQDTQTATFRQVESQSRQHTAQSDKQFFSVRNGLSKTTIAERTVQAQERPGRFLHSRTPSAAPASAPANEAPAARSAPIPSAPTQFHSFGGTLFAKSLYQGGAFANDVIGTVAKGDYRTTGSITGETATRSLLSYMGFTALGEHAPNIPRYQDVEIGGGRITGREFTPEHPGGIDFCMYHADQYAKPKGDYSKVYSADDAAWYKQYAADTVERKPYQAED
-323 GKCDTCGAAVSLTV
+323 GKIAYHEKIVQKL
-337 TWDADSNGGT
+337 
-347 INGKASF
+347 
-354 SETVK
+354 
-359 PNSVPAAPSA
+359 PNPP
-369 SPVKTG
+369 
-375 HTFKNWYTEK
+375 
-385 TGGKLYNTVTSITTS
+385 
-400 QTFYAQFTA
+400 Q
-409 NTYTVTWNL
+409 
-418 GDGRSETTEQTY
+418 R
-430 GEKLLLPKDPERK
+430 KDR
-443 NAEFLGWFTEKDGGT
+443 
-458 EVTTNTVFEE
+458 
-468 TAATMYYAHWEV
+468 M
-480 TELFSVTVPA
+480 
-490 TLPLVVDEAG
+490 
-500 KVYVASAS
+500 
-508 IVNNSTGDVKVS
+508 
-520 SVSVTSKNGWE
+520 
-531 FVPYSTNMAKAK
+531 
-543 VDAKQVGFKINSSE
+543 
-557 TSKTG
+557 
-562 DSEVFTLAAPWTV
+562 
-575 KEANALSINYD
+575 
-586 AVVSAVSQ
+586 
-594 PVTGQEIM
+594 
-602 SVVFVLEWA
+602 

>member
-10 LLMLT
+10 LLILT
-15 LVLVMSTSAFA
+15 LVVVMSTSAFA

-99 AVGSALGSRSRHGSA
+99 AVGSALGGHSRHGSV

-119 SGSGS
+119 SGVGS

-149 TATAEKNIVQPQQA
+149 TATTEKNIVQPQQA

-175 THSGSQSASE
+175 THSGSQTASE
-185 RRRQNTSQLDQNQQT
+185 RRRQKTSQLDQNQQT

-210 QERSQQALHESQH
+210 QERSQQALHESQR

-233 TQSAQEQQFHAALHT
+233 MQTAQKQPFHAALHT

-258 QSEQGEFVGSVVQS
+258 QSENSEFAGSVVQS
-272 DEFDASSEE
+272 DEFEASSEE

-297 QIGATQREVQSE
+297 QIGVTQREQ
-309 ESRHAQHDTDTDGD
+309 AQHTQQDTQTAVFGQVESQSRQHSAQSDKQFFSVRSGLSKTTIAERTVQAQERPGRFLHSRTMSAAPASAPASEVSAARSAPIPSAPTQFRSFGGTLFAKSLYQGGAFANDVIGTVAKGDYRTTGSITGETATRSLMSYMGFTALGEHATNIPRYQDVEIGGGRITGREFTPEHPGGIDFCMYHADQYAKPKGDYSKVYSADDAAWYKQYAADTVERKPYQAED
-323 GKCDTCGAAVSLTV
+323 GKIAYHEKIVQKL
-337 TWDADSNGGT
+337 
-347 INGKASF
+347 
-354 SETVK
+354 
-359 PNSVPAAPSA
+359 PNPP
-369 SPVKTG
+369 
-375 HTFKNWYTEK
+375 
-385 TGGKLYNTVTSITTS
+385 
-400 QTFYAQFTA
+400 Q
-409 NTYTVTWNL
+409 
-418 GDGRSETTEQTY
+418 R
-430 GEKLLLPKDPERK
+430 KDR
-443 NAEFLGWFTEKDGGT
+443 
-458 EVTTNTVFEE
+458 
-468 TAATMYYAHWEV
+468 M
-480 TELFSVTVPA
+480 
-490 TLPLVVDEAG
+490 
-500 KVYVASAS
+500 
-508 IVNNSTGDVKVS
+508 
-520 SVSVTSKNGWE
+520 
-531 FVPYSTNMAKAK
+531 
-543 VDAKQVGFKINSSE
+543 
-557 TSKTG
+557 
-562 DSEVFTLAAPWTV
+562 
-575 KEANALSINYD
+575 
-586 AVVSAVSQ
+586 
-594 PVTGQEIM
+594 
-602 SVVFVLEWA
+602 

>member
-10 LLMLT
+10 LLILA
-15 LVLVMSTSAFA
+15 LVVVMSTSAFA

-99 AVGSALGSRSRHGSA
+99 AVGSALGGHSRHGSA

-119 SGSGS
+119 PGGGS

-149 TATAEKNIVQPQQA
+149 TATTEKNIVQPQQA

-169 THASSD
+169 THANSD

-185 RRRQNTSQLDQNQQT
+185 QQRQNTSQLDQNQQT

-223 SVDASQLHQD
+223 SMDASQLHQD
-233 TQSAQEQQFHAALHT
+233 TQTAQEQQFHAALHT

-272 DEFDASSEE
+272 DEFEASSEE

-297 QIGATQREVQSE
+297 QIGVTQREQAQYTQQETQSSTFGQVESQSRQHTAQSNKQFFSVRNGLSKTTIAERTVQAQE
-309 ESRHAQHDTDTDGD
+309 RPGRFLHAR
-323 GKCDTCGAAVSLTV
+323 
-337 TWDADSNGGT
+337 
-347 INGKASF
+347 
-354 SETVK
+354 
-359 PNSVPAAPSA
+359 APSA
-369 SPVKTG
+369 APASAPASEVSAARPAPIPSAPTQFRSFGGTLFAKSLYQGGAFANDVIGTVAKGDYRTIGPITG
-375 HTFKNWYTEK
+375 ETATRSLMSYMGFTALGEHATNIPRYQDVEIGGGRI
-385 TGGKLYNTVTSITTS
+385 TGREFTPEHPGGIDFCMYHAD
-400 QTFYAQFTA
+400 QYAQPKGDYSKVYSA
-409 NTYTVTWNL
+409 DDAAWYKQYAEDTV
-418 GDGRSETTEQTY
+418 
-430 GEKLLLPKDPERK
+430 ERK
-443 NAEFLGWFTEKDGGT
+443 PYQTEDGKIAYHEKIVQKLPNPPQRKDR
-458 EVTTNTVFEE
+458 
-468 TAATMYYAHWEV
+468 M
-480 TELFSVTVPA
+480 
-490 TLPLVVDEAG
+490 
-500 KVYVASAS
+500 
-508 IVNNSTGDVKVS
+508 
-520 SVSVTSKNGWE
+520 
-531 FVPYSTNMAKAK
+531 
-543 VDAKQVGFKINSSE
+543 
-557 TSKTG
+557 
-562 DSEVFTLAAPWTV
+562 
-575 KEANALSINYD
+575 
-586 AVVSAVSQ
+586 
-594 PVTGQEIM
+594 
-602 SVVFVLEWA
+602 